1 MRVALVATIIT
12 GAFGLCGCSDADEK
26 QQALDNEAMAALDE
40 TTLDPVAMQVR
51 RVSLKDDN
59 TVCGEVNRKLKGGE
73 YEGFQ
78 VFLLDRKS
86 GKAIVAEP
94 YATQTRDGEKPIDVC
109 ANAEQK
115 RHYAERKRQAD
126 AEFSRELDAFE
137 RETRIREL
145 EAQKAK
151 IEATMQ

>member
-1 MRVALVATIIT
+1 MRVARVATVVV
-12 GAFGLCGCSDADEK
+12 GVFGLGGCPGAEVG
-26 QQALDNEAMAALDE
+26 QQSLDNEALAALDE
-40 TTLDPVAMQVR
+40 TTLDPIGMQVR
-51 RVSLKDDN
+51 RVALKDAN
-59 TVCGEVNRKLKGGE
+59 TICGEVNRKLKGGE

-78 VFLLDRKS
+78 VFLVDRKS

-94 YATQTRDGEKPIDVC
+94 YALHTTDGEKPIDVC

-115 RHYAERKRQAD
+115 RRYAERKGQAE

-145 EAQKAK
+145 EAKLALESSRQ
-151 IEATMQ
+151 